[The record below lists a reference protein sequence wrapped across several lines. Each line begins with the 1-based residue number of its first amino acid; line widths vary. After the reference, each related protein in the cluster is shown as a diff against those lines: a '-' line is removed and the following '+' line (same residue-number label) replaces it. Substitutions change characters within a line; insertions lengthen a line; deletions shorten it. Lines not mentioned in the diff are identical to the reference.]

1 MSASCSLEQL
11 LAPPFAAATTSTA
24 NCLSSLPP
32 IVRKHY
38 QRIDA
43 MPWAHYDL
51 AIEAGGPLPR
61 GSLAADDELLMTN
74 PSVHCHN
81 GRLLVAVRVMN
92 PPRVQPPCTDI
103 WRSRVI
109 ISRVAY
115 EREERALVSR
125 GCTADATP
133 MFVARA
139 AAAAER
145 CASSGVEPSVGL
157 GAEDPRFVSTPR
169 GELLRPLAE
178 PARLR

>member
-1 MSASCSLEQL
+1 MSSSCSLEQL
-11 LAPPFAAATTSTA
+11 LPPPTAAATTSTA

-103 WRSRVI
+103 WRSFVVLTE
-109 ISRVAY
+109 VAH
-115 EREERALVSR
+115 S
-125 GCTADATP
+125 AD
-133 MFVARA
+133 
-139 AAAAER
+139 AAAEGAPGWMLKR
-145 CASSGVEPSVGL
+145 GCAAAPS
-157 GAEDPRFVSTPR
+157 T
-169 GELLRPLAE
+169 
-178 PARLR
+178 